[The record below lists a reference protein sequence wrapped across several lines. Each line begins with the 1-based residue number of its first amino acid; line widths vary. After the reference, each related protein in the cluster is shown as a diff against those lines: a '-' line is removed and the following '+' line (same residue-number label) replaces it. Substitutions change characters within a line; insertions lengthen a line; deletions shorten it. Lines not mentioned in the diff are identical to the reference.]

1 MYLKQ
6 HSNLIAN
13 YERFLRIQY
22 NNLRDEE
29 LVGVLWMLVSSRNHL
44 KHSIQ
49 RKTTILADYSCCF
62 IQFVVSITAKKPVS
76 GRKWPGFGRF
86 FGCGRKWPEVVGLDK
101 ASSGVGGRGR
111 KFLKVVGVGRKS
123 SEATALGAI
132 TDHYRALN
140 CNSYLLCERRIH
152 SD

>member
-1 MYLKQ
+1 MDACLVKK
-6 HSNLIAN
+6 SPEAFNS
-13 YERFLRIQY
+13 EKD
-22 NNLRDEE
+22 NN
-29 LVGVLWMLVSSRNHL
+29 
-44 KHSIQ
+44 
-49 RKTTILADYSCCF
+49 
-62 IQFVVSITAKKPVS
+62 
-76 GRKWPGFGRF
+76 FGRLYLLFHLICGFYHSEKTCKWSEVAGVWKF

-101 ASSGVGGRGR
+101 ACSGVGGRGR
-111 KFLKVVGVGRKS
+111 KFLNVVGVGRKS